1 MPLQKLNVNNAYSV
15 KLTEKR
21 AKQRELDIDCQ
32 RHNSEAVIKGMDEKL
47 KEKDKEHRFGLTYN
61 LICIYC
67 STIKA
72 QYFVERNFV

>member
-1 MPLQKLNVNNAYSV
+1 MQKLDVSNANSV
-15 KLTEKR
+15 KFITEKR

-61 LICIYC
+61 LICMYY

-72 QYFVERNFV
+72 QHFVERNFA

>member
-1 MPLQKLNVNNAYSV
+1 MQKLDVNNANSV

-47 KEKDKEHRFGLTYN
+47 KGKDKEHRFGLTYN
-61 LICIYC
+61 LICMYMYY

-72 QYFVERNFV
+72 EHFVERNFV